1 MCKIKE
7 VIVPVPSGC
16 ARTLAVLTS
25 QILTHP
31 SMEAVTAQEDDPD
44 GKWHDV
50 AEAPA
55 QARSLAVKKEGY
67 IIDTYDAVQGWI
79 RVAHCPSPTLS
90 LPRFLQL
97 K

>member
-16 ARTLAVLTS
+16 ARALAVLTS

-31 SMEAVTAQEDDPD
+31 SMEAVTAHEDDPD
-44 GKWHDV
+44 GKWQDV

-55 QARSLAVKKEGY
+55 EARSLAVKKE
-67 IIDTYDAVQGWI
+67 DV
-79 RVAHCPSPTLS
+79 S
-90 LPRFLQL
+90 
-97 K
+97 